1 MPPAHIYSDNILVAS
16 TQNIGSS
23 RNLYTFMYIGCI
35 IHLQRQQACK
45 DKGVL
50 RRVKRRACL
59 LPRTVILQ
67 ALSSNKQAAARRS
80 ILCHAASLPHTA
92 MHADTHLH
100 WTTLTIRHTFAL
112 DYTNKSPATHL
123 ICSYISSHI
132 TFLVFASAL
141 VSALS

>member
-50 RRVKRRACL
+50 RRSLSISCRSSTTRISRGSARAL
-59 LPRTVILQ
+59 AGRSQHRHASLHSHA
-67 ALSSNKQAAARRS
+67 ALCTSAVTLTRRS
-80 ILCHAASLPHTA
+80 CSRSRRPSSKISGLFSSEYCSGA
-92 MHADTHLH
+92 MCRSRGA
-100 WTTLTIRHTFAL
+100 
-112 DYTNKSPATHL
+112 PAG
-123 ICSYISSHI
+123 CS
-132 TFLVFASAL
+132 
-141 VSALS
+141 